1 MLFSLV
7 LPTLA
12 FQASLAL
19 GDTSVTVNTNKK
31 LQVIDGFGV
40 SEAYGHAKQF
50 QNLGPGPQKEGLDL
64 LFNTTTGAG
73 LSIIRNKIGCDAS
86 NSITSTNTDNPEKQP
101 VFHFDGDDDGQVWF
115 SKQAMSYGVDT
126 IYANAWSAPVYMKSA
141 KSMGRLC
148 GTPGVS
154 CSSGDWR
161 HRYVEMIAAYLS
173 YYKQAGIPV
182 SHVGFLNEGD
192 GSDFMLSTAE
202 QAADVIPLLHSALQ
216 TKGLGDIKMT
226 CCDNIGWKSQMDY
239 TAKLAELEVENY
251 LSVITSHE
259 YSSSPDQPM
268 NTTLPTWMS
277 EGAANDQ
284 AFATAWYVNGGSN
297 EGFTWAVKIAQG
309 IVNADLSAYI
319 YWEGVETN
327 NKGSLSHVIDTDGTK
342 FTISS
347 ILWAIAHWSRHIR
360 PGAHRLSTSGVVQDT
375 IVGAFENVDGSII
388 MVLTNSGTTAQTVDL
403 GVSGSTFSTAQA
415 FTSNAEA
422 QMVDTKVTLSDGRVK
437 VTVPVH
443 GVVTVK
449 LTTAKRSKPVS
460 TAVSAQSAPKP
471 TTVKHTLAHQKT
483 SSTTLSTAKAPT
495 STQTASVVE
504 SAKAVKY
511 PVPPVTS
518 KGAAKSATKTGTKK
532 STTKKGS
539 KKSSHRSHKAHTAT
553 HRRCR
558 HGSHHRGHCTY

>member
-1 MLFSLV
+1 MLFSLILSV
-7 LPTLA
+7 LA
-12 FQASLAL
+12 AHAGLAL
-19 GDTSVTVNTNKK
+19 GDTSVTVNINKR

-73 LSIIRNKIGCDAS
+73 LSIIRNKIGCDDS
-86 NSITSTNTDNPEKQP
+86 NSITSTNTDNPAKQP

-115 SKQAMSYGVDT
+115 SKQAMSYGVET
-126 IYANAWSAPVYMKSA
+126 IYANAWSAPLYMKSA

-154 CSSGDWR
+154 CASGDWR
-161 HRYVEMIAAYLS
+161 HRYVEIIVQYLS
-173 YYKQAGIPV
+173 YYKEAGIPV

-192 GSDFMLSTAE
+192 GSDFMLSSAE
-202 QAADVIPLLHSALQ
+202 QAADVIPLLHSALNS
-216 TKGLGDIKMT
+216 KGLGDIKMT
-226 CCDNIGWKSQMDY
+226 CCDNIGWKSQMEY
-239 TAKLAELEVENY
+239 TAKLAELGVESY
-251 LSVITSHE
+251 LSTITSHE

-327 NKGSLSHVIDTDGTK
+327 NRGSLSHVIDTDGTK

-375 IVGAFENVDGSII
+375 IVGAFENVDGSVVL
-388 MVLTNSGTTAQTVDL
+388 VLTNTGTTAQTVDL
-403 GVSGSTFSTAQA
+403 GVTGSTFSTAQA
-415 FTSNAEA
+415 FTSDAEA
-422 QMVDTKVTLSDGRVK
+422 QMVNTKVTVSDNRVK

-449 LTTAKRSKPVS
+449 LTTAKSSNPVS
-460 TAVSAQSAPKP
+460 TAISLQSVPTPASDEHSSVRQKP
-471 TTVKHTLAHQKT
+471 
-483 SSTTLSTAKAPT
+483 SSTTLSIVRAPT
-495 STQTASVVE
+495 HARVTSVVE
-504 SAKAVKY
+504 SAKATKS
-511 PVPPVTS
+511 PAPAVTPKSS
-518 KGAAKSATKTGTKK
+518 KTSAAKKD
-532 STTKKGS
+532 
-539 KKSSHRSHKAHTAT
+539 SHRSHSAHVAAH
-553 HRRCR
+553 HRCG
-558 HGSHHRGHCTY
+558 HGSNRRGHCTK

>member
-1 MLFSLV
+1 MLFSL
-7 LPTLA
+7 LIPAIA

-31 LQVIDGFGV
+31 LQAIDGFGV

-86 NSITSTNTDNPEKQP
+86 NSITSTNTDNPEKQAI
-101 VFHFDGDDDGQVWF
+101 FHFDGDDDGQMWF
-115 SKQAMSYGVDT
+115 SKQAMKYGVDT

-161 HRYVEMIAAYLS
+161 HRYVEMIAEYLS

-192 GSDFMLSTAE
+192 GSDFMLSSAE

-216 TKGLGDIKMT
+216 SKGLGDIKMT

-239 TAKLAELEVENY
+239 TAKLAELEVEKY

-327 NKGSLSHVIDTDGTK
+327 NKGPLSHVIDTDGTK

-375 IVGAFENVDGSII
+375 IVGAFENVDGSVV
-388 MVLTNSGTTAQTVDL
+388 MVLTNSGTAAQTVDL
-403 GVSGSTFSTAQA
+403 GVSGGTFSTAQA
-415 FTSNAEA
+415 FTSDVEA

-449 LTTAKRSKPVS
+449 LTTARSSKPVS
-460 TAVSAQSAPKP
+460 TAVSAQSAP
-471 TTVKHTLAHQKT
+471 TSTSVKHTLTHQKT

-504 SAKAVKY
+504 STKAVKY
-511 PVPPVTS
+511 PVPPVAS
-518 KGAAKSATKTGTKK
+518 KGSSKSAPKKGTKK
-532 STTKKGS
+532 TATKKGS
-539 KKSSHRSHKAHTAT
+539 KKGSHRSHKAHSAT
-553 HRRCR
+553 HHRCR
-558 HGSHHRGHCTY
+558 HGSHRRGRCTY

>member
-1 MLFSLV
+1 MLYSLV
-7 LPTLA
+7 LPALA

-73 LSIIRNKIGCDAS
+73 LSIIRNKIGCDGS

-141 KSMGRLC
+141 TSMGRLC

-161 HRYVEMIAAYLS
+161 QRYVDMIAAYLS
-173 YYKQAGIPV
+173 YYKEAGIPV

-216 TKGLGDIKMT
+216 SKGLGDIKMT
-226 CCDNIGWKSQMDY
+226 CCDNIGWRSQMDY
-239 TAKLAELEVENY
+239 TAKLAELDVEKY

-327 NKGSLSHVIDTDGTK
+327 NKGSLSRR
-342 FTISS
+342 
-347 ILWAIAHWSRHIR
+347 RHGR
-360 PGAHRLSTSGVVQDT
+360 HQVYGVVQNT
-375 IVGAFENVDGSII
+375 IVGAFENVDLSVVI
-388 MVLTNSGTTAQTVDL
+388 VLTNSGTTAQTVDL

-415 FTSNAEA
+415 FTSDAEA
-422 QMVDTKVTLSDGRVK
+422 QMVDTKVTLSGGSVK
-437 VTVPVH
+437 VTVPGH

-449 LTTAKRSKPVS
+449 LTTEKSSKPVS
-460 TAVSAQSAPKP
+460 TAVSIQSVPTS
-471 TTVKHTLAHQKT
+471 TTVKHISKP
-483 SSTTLSTAKAPT
+483 SSTTLSIVKTPT
-495 STQTASVVE
+495 PAQATSVIE
-504 SAKAVKY
+504 SAKAAKY
-511 PVPPVTS
+511 PVPPCTIQ
-518 KGAAKSATKTGTKK
+518 GLPDECCQEGNQEEYYEE
-532 STTKKGS
+532 GFEEE
-539 KKSSHRSHKAHTAT
+539 
-553 HRRCR
+553 RREEEFQPIAQ
-558 HGSHHRGHCTY
+558 GV

>member
-1 MLFSLV
+1 MLFSLILSV
-7 LPTLA
+7 LA
-12 FQASLAL
+12 AHAGLAL
-19 GDTSVTVNTNKK
+19 GDTSVTVNINKR

-73 LSIIRNKIGCDAS
+73 LSIIRNKIGCDDS
-86 NSITSTNTDNPEKQP
+86 NSITSTNTDNPAKQP

-115 SKQAMSYGVDT
+115 SKQAMAYGVEI
-126 IYANAWSAPVYMKSA
+126 IYANAWSAPLYMKSA

-154 CSSGDWR
+154 CASGDWR
-161 HRYVEMIAAYLS
+161 HRYVEMIAQYLS
-173 YYKQAGIPV
+173 YYKEAGISV

-192 GSDFMLSTAE
+192 GSDFMLSSAE
-202 QAADVIPLLHSALQ
+202 QAADVIPLLHSALNS
-216 TKGLGDIKMT
+216 KGLGDIKMT
-226 CCDNIGWKSQMDY
+226 CCDNIGWKSQMEY
-239 TAKLAELEVENY
+239 TAKLAELGVESY

-284 AFATAWYVNGGSN
+284 AFVTAWYVNGGSN

-327 NKGSLSHVIDTDGTK
+327 NRGSLSHVIDTDGTK

-347 ILWAIAHWSRHIR
+347 ILWAIAHWSRYIR

-375 IVGAFENVDGSII
+375 IIGAFENVDGSVVL
-388 MVLTNSGTTAQTVDL
+388 VLTNTGTTAQTVDL
-403 GVSGSTFSTAQA
+403 GVTGSTFSTAQA
-415 FTSNAEA
+415 FTSDAEA
-422 QMVDTKVTLSDGRVK
+422 QMVNTKVTLSDNRVK

-449 LTTAKRSKPVS
+449 LTTARSSNAIS
-460 TAVSAQSAPKP
+460 TAISSQSTPTPANDGHSLVRQKP
-471 TTVKHTLAHQKT
+471 
-483 SSTTLSTAKAPT
+483 SSTTLSIVRAPT
-495 STQTASVVE
+495 SAQTTSVVE

-511 PVPPVTS
+511 PVPVVTP
-518 KGAAKSATKTGTKK
+518 KS
-532 STTKKGS
+532 S
-539 KKSSHRSHKAHTAT
+539 KKSAAKKDSYRTHSAHGAAHHR
-553 HRRCR
+553 CG
-558 HGSHHRGHCTY
+558 HGSHPRGHCTK

>member
-7 LPTLA
+7 LPFLA
-12 FQASLAL
+12 LQAGLAL
-19 GDTSVTVNTNKK
+19 GDTSVTVNINKK

-50 QNLGPGPQKEGLDL
+50 QNLGPEPQKQGLDL
-64 LFNTTTGAG
+64 LFNTSTGAG

-115 SKQAMSYGVDT
+115 SKQAMSYGVNT

-141 KSMGRLC
+141 TSMGRLC

-161 HRYVEMIAAYLS
+161 HRYVEMIAQYLS

-192 GSDFMLSTAE
+192 GSDFMLSTAA

-216 TKGLGDIKMT
+216 SKGLGDIKMT
-226 CCDNIGWKSQMDY
+226 CCDNIGWRSQMDY
-239 TAKLAELEVENY
+239 TAKLAELDVEKY

-284 AFATAWYVNGGSN
+284 AFATAWYVNGGFN

-327 NKGSLSHVIDTDGTK
+327 NKGSLSHVVDTDGTK
-342 FTISS
+342 FTVSS
-347 ILWAIAHWSRHIR
+347 ILWAIAHWSRYIR

-375 IVGAFENVDGSII
+375 IVGAFENVDGSVV

-403 GVSGSTFSTAQA
+403 GVSGSTFATTQA
-415 FTSNAEA
+415 FTSDAEA
-422 QMVDTKVTLSDGRVK
+422 QMVDTKVTISDGNVK
-437 VTVPVH
+437 VTVPAH

-449 LTTAKRSKPVS
+449 LTSAKSSKPVS
-460 TAVSAQSAPKP
+460 SAVSSQFASKP
-471 TTVKHTLAHQKT
+471 TSDKHSVVIQKH
-483 SSTTLSTAKAPT
+483 SSTTLSIVRTPT

-504 SAKAVKY
+504 SAKAVTY
-511 PVPPVTS
+511 PILPAMPRGS
-518 KGAAKSATKTGTKK
+518 KKSATK
-532 STTKKGS
+532 KG
-539 KKSSHRSHKAHTAT
+539 SHRSHKAHSSA
-553 HRRCR
+553 HRRCG
-558 HGSHHRGHCTY
+558 HGSHRRGHCTN

>member
-1 MLFSLV
+1 MFFSLV
-7 LPTLA
+7 LTTLA
-12 FQASLAL
+12 LQASLAL
-19 GDTSVTVNTNKK
+19 GDTSVTINTNKK

-40 SEAYGHAKQF
+40 SEAYGHATQI

-86 NSITSTNTDNPEKQP
+86 NSITSTDTDDPEKQP
-101 VFHFDGDDDGQVWF
+101 VYHFDGDDDGQVWF
-115 SKQAMSYGVDT
+115 SKQAMSYGVET

-141 KSMGRLC
+141 TSMGRLC
-148 GTPGVS
+148 GTTGVS

-161 HRYVEMIAAYLS
+161 QRYVEMIAQYLS
-173 YYKQAGIPV
+173 YYKEAGIPV

-216 TKGLGDIKMT
+216 SKGLGDIKMT
-226 CCDNIGWKSQMDY
+226 CCDNIGWRSQMDY
-239 TAKLAELEVENY
+239 TAKLAELDVEKY

-327 NKGSLSHVIDTDGTK
+327 NKGSLSHVVDTDGTK
-342 FTISS
+342 FTVSS

-375 IVGAFENVDGSII
+375 IVGAFENVDGSVV
-388 MVLTNSGTTAQTVDL
+388 MVLTNSGAAAQTVDL
-403 GVSGSTFSTAQA
+403 GVSGSTFATAQA
-415 FTSNAEA
+415 FTSDAEA
-422 QMVDTKVTLSDGRVK
+422 QMVDTKVTVSGGNVK
-437 VTVPVH
+437 VTVPAH

-449 LTTAKRSKPVS
+449 LTSAKSSKPVS
-460 TAVSAQSAPKP
+460 TAVSSQSAPTP
-471 TTVKHTLAHQKT
+471 TSGKHSVVNQKH
-483 SSTTLSTAKAPT
+483 SSTTLSIVKAPT
-495 STQTASVVE
+495 STHTTSVVE
-504 SAKAVKY
+504 SAKAAKY
-511 PVPPVTS
+511 PAPPVTTKGS
-518 KGAAKSATKTGTKK
+518 AKSVPTKGAKKSATK
-532 STTKKGS
+532 KGS
-539 KKSSHRSHKAHTAT
+539 QRSHSAHGAS
-553 HRRCR
+553 HHRCR
-558 HGSHHRGHCTY
+558 HGSHRRGHCTK

>member
-7 LPTLA
+7 LLTLA
-12 FQASLAL
+12 LQAGLAL
-19 GDTSVTVNTNKK
+19 GDTSVTVNINKK
-31 LQVIDGFGV
+31 LQVIDGFRV

-50 QNLGPGPQKEGLDL
+50 QNLGPEPQKQGLDL
-64 LFNTTTGAG
+64 LFNTSTGAG

-86 NSITSTNTDNPEKQP
+86 NSITSTNADDPEKQP

-115 SKQAMSYGVDT
+115 SKQAMSYGVET

-141 KSMGRLC
+141 TSMGRLC
-148 GTPGVS
+148 GTTGVS

-161 HRYVEMIAAYLS
+161 QRYVEMIAQYLS
-173 YYKQAGIPV
+173 YYKEAGIPV

-216 TKGLGDIKMT
+216 SKGLGDIKMT
-226 CCDNIGWKSQMDY
+226 CCDNIGWRSQMDY
-239 TAKLAELEVENY
+239 TAKLAELDVEKY

-327 NKGSLSHVIDTDGTK
+327 NKGSLSHVVDTDGTK
-342 FTISS
+342 FTVSS
-347 ILWAIAHWSRHIR
+347 ILWAIAHWSRYIR

-375 IVGAFENVDGSII
+375 IVGAFENVEGSVV

-403 GVSGSTFSTAQA
+403 GVSVSTFASAQA
-415 FTSNAEA
+415 FTSDAEA
-422 QMVDTKVTLSDGRVK
+422 QMVDTKVTISDGNVK
-437 VTVPVH
+437 VTVPAH

-449 LTTAKRSKPVS
+449 LTSAKSSRPVS
-460 TAVSAQSAPKP
+460 TAVSSQSASKP
-471 TTVKHTLAHQKT
+471 TSDKHRVVSQKH
-483 SSTTLSTAKAPT
+483 SSTTFSIVRTPT
-495 STQTASVVE
+495 STQTASVVD
-504 SAKAVKY
+504 SAKAVTY
-511 PVPPVTS
+511 PIPPAKPKGS
-518 KGAAKSATKTGTKK
+518 KKR
-532 STTKKGS
+532 TTKKGS
-539 KKSSHRSHKAHTAT
+539 HRSHHAQSAA
-553 HRRCR
+553 HRRCG
-558 HGSHHRGHCTY
+558 HDSHRRGHCTNSLF

>member
-1 MLFSLV
+1 MLYSLV
-7 LPTLA
+7 LPALT
-12 FQASLAL
+12 FQSSLAL
-19 GDTSVTVNTNKK
+19 GDTSVTINTNKK

-73 LSIIRNKIGCDAS
+73 LSIIRNKIGCDGS

-101 VFHFDGDDDGQVWF
+101 IFHFDGDDDGQVWF
-115 SKQAMSYGVDT
+115 SKQAMSYGVNT

-141 KSMGRLC
+141 TSMGRLC

-161 HRYVEMIAAYLS
+161 QRYIEIIAAYLS
-173 YYKQAGIPV
+173 YYKEAGIPV

-216 TKGLGDIKMT
+216 SKGLGDIKMT
-226 CCDNIGWKSQMDY
+226 CCDNIGWRSQMDY
-239 TAKLAELEVENY
+239 TAKLAELDVEKY
-251 LSVITSHE
+251 LSVVISHE

-327 NKGSLSHVIDTDGTK
+327 NKGSLSHVVDTDGTK
-342 FTISS
+342 FTVSS

-360 PGAHRLSTSGVVQDT
+360 PGAHRLSTSGVVQNT
-375 IVGAFENVDGSII
+375 IVGAFENVDGSVV

-415 FTSNAEA
+415 FTSDAEA
-422 QMVDTKVTLSDGRVK
+422 QMVDTKVALSGDSVK

-449 LTTAKRSKPVS
+449 LTTVKSSKPVS
-460 TAVSAQSAPKP
+460 TAVSMQSVLTSAS
-471 TTVKHTLAHQKT
+471 VKHISKP
-483 SSTTLSTAKAPT
+483 SSTTLSIVKTPT
-495 STQTASVVE
+495 PAQATSFVE
-504 SAKAVKY
+504 SAKAAKY
-511 PVPPVTS
+511 PVPPVPS
-518 KGAAKSATKTGTKK
+518 KGSATSVTKKGTKK
-532 STTKKGS
+532 STTKKSS
-539 KKSSHRSHKAHTAT
+539 KQSHKAHSAT
-553 HRRCR
+553 HRRCG
-558 HGSHHRGHCTY
+558 HGSHRRGHCAN

>member
-1 MLFSLV
+1 MFFLLILFV
-7 LPTLA
+7 LAAHTG
-12 FQASLAL
+12 LAL
-19 GDTSVTVNTNKK
+19 GYTSVTVNTNKR

-73 LSIIRNKIGCDAS
+73 LSIIRNKIGCDDS

-101 VFHFDGDDDGQVWF
+101 VFYFDGDDDGQVWL
-115 SKQAMSYGVDT
+115 SKQAIRYG
-126 IYANAWSAPVYMKSA
+126 
-141 KSMGRLC
+141 
-148 GTPGVS
+148 
-154 CSSGDWR
+154 
-161 HRYVEMIAAYLS
+161 YLS

-192 GSDFMLSTAE
+192 GSDFMLSSAE
-202 QAADVIPLLHSALQ
+202 QAADS
-216 TKGLGDIKMT
+216 KGLDDIKMT
-226 CCDNIGWKSQMDY
+226 CCDNIGWKSQMEY
-239 TAKLAELEVENY
+239 TAKLSELGVESY

-327 NKGSLSHVIDTDGTK
+327 NRGSLSHVIDTDGTK

-360 PGAHRLSTSGVVQDT
+360 PGAYRLSTSGVVQDT
-375 IVGAFENVDGSII
+375 IVGAFENVDGSVVL
-388 MVLTNSGTTAQTVDL
+388 VLTNTGSAAQTVDL
-403 GVSGSTFSTAQA
+403 GVTGSTFSTAQA
-415 FTSNAEA
+415 FTSDAQA
-422 QMVDTKVTLSDGRVK
+422 QMVNTQVTLSDNRVK
-437 VTVPVH
+437 VMVPVH

-449 LTTAKRSKPVS
+449 LTTAKSSNPVS
-460 TAVSAQSAPKP
+460 TAISSQSAPTPASDKHSLVSQKP
-471 TTVKHTLAHQKT
+471 
-483 SSTTLSTAKAPT
+483 SSTTLSIVRAPT
-495 STQTASVVE
+495 SAQATSVVE

-511 PVPPVTS
+511 SVPPVTP
-518 KGAAKSATKTGTKK
+518 
-532 STTKKGS
+532 KGS
-539 KKSSHRSHKAHTAT
+539 KKSATKKDSHRSHRAHSPAH
-553 HRRCR
+553 HRCG
-558 HGSHHRGHCTY
+558 HGSHRRSHCTK

>member
-19 GDTSVTVNTNKK
+19 GDASVTVNTNKK

-50 QNLGPGPQKEGLDL
+50 QNLGPGPQKQGLDL

-141 KSMGRLC
+141 TSMGRLC
-148 GTPGVS
+148 GTTGVS

-161 HRYVEMIAAYLS
+161 QRYVEMIAQYLS
-173 YYKQAGIPV
+173 YYKEAGIPV

-216 TKGLGDIKMT
+216 SKGLGDIKMT
-226 CCDNIGWKSQMDY
+226 CCDNIGWRSQMDY
-239 TAKLAELEVENY
+239 TAKLAELDVEKY

-327 NKGSLSHVIDTDGTK
+327 NKGSLSHVVDTDGTK
-342 FTISS
+342 FTVSS

-375 IVGAFENVDGSII
+375 IVGAFENVDGSVV
-388 MVLTNSGTTAQTVDL
+388 MVLTNSGAAAQTVDL
-403 GVSGSTFSTAQA
+403 GVSGSTFATAQA
-415 FTSNAEA
+415 FTSDAEA
-422 QMVDTKVTLSDGRVK
+422 QMVDTKVTVSGGNVK
-437 VTVPVH
+437 VTVPAH

-449 LTTAKRSKPVS
+449 LTSAKSSNPVS
-460 TAVSAQSAPKP
+460 TAVSLQSAPTP
-471 TTVKHTLAHQKT
+471 TSGKHSVASQKH
-483 SSTTLSTAKAPT
+483 SSTTLSIVKAPT
-495 STQTASVVE
+495 STHTTSVVE
-504 SAKAVKY
+504 SAKAAKY
-511 PVPPVTS
+511 PVPPVTTKGS
-518 KGAAKSATKTGTKK
+518 AKSVPTKGAKKSATK
-532 STTKKGS
+532 KGS
-539 KKSSHRSHKAHTAT
+539 QRSHSAHGAS
-553 HRRCR
+553 HHRCR
-558 HGSHHRGHCTY
+558 HGSHRRGHCTK

>member
-1 MLFSLV
+1 MLYSLV
-7 LPTLA
+7 LPALA

-19 GDTSVTVNTNKK
+19 GDTSVTVNTNNK

-73 LSIIRNKIGCDAS
+73 LSIIRNKIGCDGS

-141 KSMGRLC
+141 TSMGRLC

-154 CSSGDWR
+154 CASGDWR
-161 HRYVEMIAAYLS
+161 QRYVEMIAAYLS
-173 YYKQAGIPV
+173 YYKEAGIPV

-216 TKGLGDIKMT
+216 SKGLGDIKMT
-226 CCDNIGWKSQMDY
+226 CCDNIGWRSQMDY
-239 TAKLAELEVENY
+239 TAKLAELDVEKY

-327 NKGSLSHVIDTDGTK
+327 NKGSLSHVVDTDGTK
-342 FTISS
+342 FTVSS

-360 PGAHRLSTSGVVQDT
+360 PGAHRLSTSGVVQNT
-375 IVGAFENVDGSII
+375 IVGAFENVDGSVV

-415 FTSNAEA
+415 FTSDAEA
-422 QMVDTKVTLSDGRVK
+422 QMVETKVTLSGGSVK

-449 LTTAKRSKPVS
+449 LTTAKSSKPVS
-460 TAVSAQSAPKP
+460 TAASMQSVPTSASVKYISKP
-471 TTVKHTLAHQKT
+471 
-483 SSTTLSTAKAPT
+483 SSTTLSIVKTPT
-495 STQTASVVE
+495 PAQATSVVE
-504 SAKAVKY
+504 SAKAAKY
-511 PVPPVTS
+511 PVPPSS
-518 KGAAKSATKTGTKK
+518 KGSATSVTKKGTKK

-539 KKSSHRSHKAHTAT
+539 KQSNKAHSAT
-553 HRRCR
+553 HRRCG
-558 HGSHHRGHCTY
+558 HSSHRRGHCAN

>member
-19 GDTSVTVNTNKK
+19 GDTSVTVDTSQK

-86 NSITSTNTDNPEKQP
+86 NSITSTNTDNPDKQA
-101 VFHFDGDDDGQVWF
+101 VYHFDGDDDGQVWF

-141 KSMGRLC
+141 QSMGRLC

-161 HRYVEMIAAYLS
+161 HRYVEMIAEYLS

-216 TKGLGDIKMT
+216 SKGLGDIKMT

-239 TAKLAELEVENY
+239 TAKLAELEVEKY

-259 YSSSPDQPM
+259 YSSSPNQPM

-375 IVGAFENVDGSII
+375 IVGAFENVDGSVV
-388 MVLTNSGTTAQTVDL
+388 MVLTNSGTAAQTVDL
-403 GVSGSTFSTAQA
+403 GVSGSSFSTAQA
-415 FTSNAEA
+415 FTSDAEA

-449 LTTAKRSKPVS
+449 LTTAKSSKPVS
-460 TAVSAQSAPKP
+460 TAVSAQSAPTP
-471 TTVKHTLAHQKT
+471 TSVKHTLTHQKT

-495 STQTASVVE
+495 STQTTSVVE

-511 PVPPVTS
+511 PVPPVAS
-518 KGAAKSATKTGTKK
+518 KGSSKSAPKKGTKK
-532 STTKKGS
+532 TTTKKGS
-539 KKSSHRSHKAHTAT
+539 HQSHKAHSAT

-558 HGSHHRGHCTY
+558 HGSYRRGHCTN

>member
-7 LPTLA
+7 LSVLA
-12 FQASLAL
+12 AHAGLAL
-19 GDTSVTVNTNKK
+19 GDTSVTVNTNKR

-73 LSIIRNKIGCDAS
+73 LSIIRNKIGCDDS
-86 NSITSTNTDNPEKQP
+86 NSITSTNTDNPAKQP

-115 SKQAMSYGVDT
+115 SKQAMSYGVET
-126 IYANAWSAPVYMKSA
+126 IYANAWSAPLYMKSA

-154 CSSGDWR
+154 CASGDWR
-161 HRYVEMIAAYLS
+161 HRYVEIIVQYLS
-173 YYKQAGIPV
+173 YYKEAGIPV

-192 GSDFMLSTAE
+192 GSDFMLSSAE
-202 QAADVIPLLHSALQ
+202 QAADVIPLLHSALNS
-216 TKGLGDIKMT
+216 KGLGDIKMT
-226 CCDNIGWKSQMDY
+226 CCDNIGWKSQMEY
-239 TAKLAELEVENY
+239 TAKLAELGVESY

-327 NKGSLSHVIDTDGTK
+327 NRGSLSHVIDTDGTK

-360 PGAHRLSTSGVVQDT
+360 PGAHRLSTSDVVQDT
-375 IVGAFENVDGSII
+375 IVGAFENVDGSVVL
-388 MVLTNSGTTAQTVDL
+388 VLTNTGPAAQTVDL
-403 GVSGSTFSTAQA
+403 GVTGSTFSTAQA
-415 FTSNAEA
+415 FTSDAEA
-422 QMVDTKVTLSDGRVK
+422 QMVNTKVTVSDNRVK

-449 LTTAKRSKPVS
+449 LTTAKSSNPVS
-460 TAVSAQSAPKP
+460 TAISLQSAPTPASDEHSSVRQKP
-471 TTVKHTLAHQKT
+471 
-483 SSTTLSTAKAPT
+483 SSTTLSIVRAPT
-495 STQTASVVE
+495 HAQATSVVE
-504 SAKAVKY
+504 PAKATKY
-511 PVPPVTS
+511 PAPAVTP
-518 KGAAKSATKTGTKK
+518 KS
-532 STTKKGS
+532 S
-539 KKSSHRSHKAHTAT
+539 KKSVAKKDSHRSHSTHVAA
-553 HRRCR
+553 HRRCG
-558 HGSHHRGHCTY
+558 HGNHRRGHCTK

>member
-19 GDTSVTVNTNKK
+19 GDASVTVNTNEK

-40 SEAYGHAKQF
+40 SEAYSHAKQF
-50 QNLGPGPQKEGLDL
+50 QNLGPGPQKQGLDL

-115 SKQAMSYGVDT
+115 SKQAMSYGVET

-141 KSMGRLC
+141 TSMGRLC
-148 GTPGVS
+148 GTTGVS

-161 HRYVEMIAAYLS
+161 QRYVEMIAQYLS
-173 YYKQAGIPV
+173 YYKEAGIPV

-216 TKGLGDIKMT
+216 SKGLGDIKMT
-226 CCDNIGWKSQMDY
+226 CCDNIGWRSQMDY
-239 TAKLAELEVENY
+239 TAKLAELDVEKY

-327 NKGSLSHVIDTDGTK
+327 NKGSLSHVVDTDGSK
-342 FTISS
+342 FTVSS

-360 PGAHRLSTSGVVQDT
+360 PGAHRLSTSGIVQDT
-375 IVGAFENVDGSII
+375 IVGAFENVDGSVV
-388 MVLTNSGTTAQTVDL
+388 MVLTNSGTAAQTVDL
-403 GVSGSTFSTAQA
+403 GVSGSTFATAQA
-415 FTSNAEA
+415 FTSDAEA
-422 QMVDTKVTLSDGRVK
+422 QMVDTKVTVSDGNVK
-437 VTVPVH
+437 VTVPAH

-449 LTTAKRSKPVS
+449 LTSAKSSKPVS
-460 TAVSAQSAPKP
+460 TAVSLQSAPTP
-471 TTVKHTLAHQKT
+471 TSDKHSVVNQKH
-483 SSTTLSTAKAPT
+483 SSTTLSIVKAPT
-495 STQTASVVE
+495 STHTTSVVE
-504 SAKAVKY
+504 SAKAAKY
-511 PVPPVTS
+511 PVPPVTT
-518 KGAAKSATKTGTKK
+518 KGSAKSVPTKVAKKSATK
-532 STTKKGS
+532 KGS
-539 KKSSHRSHKAHTAT
+539 QRSHSAHGAS
-553 HRRCR
+553 HHRCR
-558 HGSHHRGHCTY
+558 HGSHRRGHCTK

>member
-1 MLFSLV
+1 MFFLLILFV
-7 LPTLA
+7 LAAHTG
-12 FQASLAL
+12 LAL
-19 GDTSVTVNTNKK
+19 GYTSVTVNTNKR

-73 LSIIRNKIGCDAS
+73 LSIIRNKIGCDDS

-101 VFHFDGDDDGQVWF
+101 VFYFDGDDDGQVWL
-115 SKQAMSYGVDT
+115 SKQAIRYGVET
-126 IYANAWSAPVYMKSA
+126 IYANAWSAPLYMKSA

-161 HRYVEMIAAYLS
+161 HRYVEMIAQYLS

-192 GSDFMLSTAE
+192 GSDFMLSSAE
-202 QAADVIPLLHSALQ
+202 QAADVIPLLHDALKS
-216 TKGLGDIKMT
+216 KGLDDIKMT
-226 CCDNIGWKSQMDY
+226 CCDNIGWKSQMEY
-239 TAKLAELEVENY
+239 TAKLSELGVESY

-327 NKGSLSHVIDTDGTK
+327 NRGSLSHVIDTDGTK

-360 PGAHRLSTSGVVQDT
+360 PGAYRLSTSGVVQDT
-375 IVGAFENVDGSII
+375 IVGAFENVDGSVVL
-388 MVLTNSGTTAQTVDL
+388 VLTNTGSAAQTVDL
-403 GVSGSTFSTAQA
+403 GVTGSTFSTAQA
-415 FTSNAEA
+415 FTSDAQA
-422 QMVDTKVTLSDGRVK
+422 QMVNTQVTLSDNRVK
-437 VTVPVH
+437 VMVPVH

-449 LTTAKRSKPVS
+449 LTTAKSSNPVS
-460 TAVSAQSAPKP
+460 TAISSQSAPTPASDKHSLVSQKP
-471 TTVKHTLAHQKT
+471 
-483 SSTTLSTAKAPT
+483 SSTTLSIVRAPT
-495 STQTASVVE
+495 SAQATSVVE

-511 PVPPVTS
+511 SVPPVTP
-518 KGAAKSATKTGTKK
+518 
-532 STTKKGS
+532 KGS
-539 KKSSHRSHKAHTAT
+539 KKSATKKDSHRSHRAHSPAH
-553 HRRCR
+553 HRCG
-558 HGSHHRGHCTY
+558 HGSHRRSHCTK

>member
-1 MLFSLV
+1 MLFSLILSV
-7 LPTLA
+7 LAAHTG
-12 FQASLAL
+12 LAL
-19 GDTSVTVNTNKK
+19 GDASVTVNINKR

-73 LSIIRNKIGCDAS
+73 LSIIRNKIGCDDS

-115 SKQAMSYGVDT
+115 SKQAMRYGVET
-126 IYANAWSAPVYMKSA
+126 IYANAWSAPLYMKSA

-148 GTPGVS
+148 GTTGVS

-161 HRYVEMIAAYLS
+161 HRYVEMIAQYLS
-173 YYKQAGIPV
+173 YYKEAGIPV

-192 GSDFMLSTAE
+192 GSDFMLSSAE
-202 QAADVIPLLHSALQ
+202 QAADVIPLLHSALNS
-216 TKGLGDIKMT
+216 KGLGDIKMT
-226 CCDNIGWKSQMDY
+226 CCGNIGWKSQMEY
-239 TAKLAELEVENY
+239 TAKLAELGVESY

-327 NKGSLSHVIDTDGTK
+327 NRGSLSHVIDTDGTK

-375 IVGAFENVDGSII
+375 IVGAFENVDGSVVL
-388 MVLTNSGTTAQTVDL
+388 VLTNTGTAAQTVDL
-403 GVSGSTFSTAQA
+403 GVTGRTFSTAQA
-415 FTSNAEA
+415 FTSHAEA
-422 QMVDTKVTLSDGRVK
+422 QMVNTKVTLSDNRVK

-443 GVVTVK
+443 AVVTVK
-449 LTTAKRSKPVS
+449 LTAARSSNAISAAISSQSTPTPANDGHSLVRQKP
-460 TAVSAQSAPKP
+460 
-471 TTVKHTLAHQKT
+471 
-483 SSTTLSTAKAPT
+483 SSTTLSIVRAPT
-495 STQTASVVE
+495 SAQTTSVVE

-511 PVPPVTS
+511 PVPAVTP
-518 KGAAKSATKTGTKK
+518 KS
-532 STTKKGS
+532 S
-539 KKSSHRSHKAHTAT
+539 KKSPAKKNSHQSHSAHGAAHHRCGHGN
-553 HRRCR
+553 HRRGR
-558 HGSHHRGHCTY
+558 CTK

>member
-1 MLFSLV
+1 MLFSFV
-7 LPTLA
+7 LPTLV

-19 GDTSVTVNTNKK
+19 GDTSITVNTNKK
-31 LQVIDGFGV
+31 FQVIDGFGV
-40 SEAYGHAKQF
+40 SEAYGHATQF

-73 LSIIRNKIGCDAS
+73 LSIIRNKIGCDSS
-86 NSITSTNTDNPEKQP
+86 NSITSTNTNDPKKQP

-141 KSMGRLC
+141 TSMGRLC
-148 GTPGVS
+148 GAPGVS

-161 HRYVEMIAAYLS
+161 QRYVEMIAEYLS

-216 TKGLGDIKMT
+216 SKGLGDIKMT
-226 CCDNIGWKSQMDY
+226 CCDNIGWTSQMEY
-239 TAKLAELEVENY
+239 TAKLVELDVEKY

-259 YSSSPDQPM
+259 YSSSPDSPM

-284 AFATAWYVNGGSN
+284 EFATAWYVNGGSH

-327 NKGSLSHVIDTDGTK
+327 NKGSLSHVVDTDGTK
-342 FTISS
+342 FTVSS

-360 PGAHRLSTSGVVQDT
+360 PGAHRVSTSGVVQNT
-375 IVGAFENVDGSII
+375 IVGAFENVDGSVVL
-388 MVLTNSGTTAQTVDL
+388 VLTNSGTAAQTVEL
-403 GVSGSTFSTAQA
+403 SVSGSSFSTAQA
-415 FTSNAEA
+415 FTSDAQA
-422 QMVDTKVTLSDGRVK
+422 QMVDTKVTIFGGSVK
-437 VTVPVH
+437 VTVPAH

-449 LTTAKRSKPVS
+449 LTTGKSSVPVS
-460 TAVSAQSAPKP
+460 TAVSKHPAP
-471 TTVKHTLAHQKT
+471 TSTSVKHTMAYPKP
-483 SSTTLSTAKAPT
+483 SSTTLSIVKTPT
-495 STQTASVVE
+495 STHATSVVE
-504 SAKAVKY
+504 SAKADNY
-511 PVPPVTS
+511 PFPHGKTKGS
-518 KGAAKSATKTGTKK
+518 KKSA
-532 STTKKGS
+532 TKKGS
-539 KKSSHRSHKAHTAT
+539 KKTVTKKGSSRSHKAHRAA
-553 HRRCR
+553 HSRCS
-558 HGSHHRGHCTY
+558 HGSHRRGRCTN

>member
-1 MLFSLV
+1 MFFSLV
-7 LPTLA
+7 LTTLA
-12 FQASLAL
+12 LQASLAL
-19 GDTSVTVNTNKK
+19 GDTSVTINTNKK

-40 SEAYGHAKQF
+40 SEAYGHATQI
-50 QNLGPGPQKEGLDL
+50 QNLGPGPQKEGIDL
-64 LFNTTTGAG
+64 LFNTTTRAG

-86 NSITSTNTDNPEKQP
+86 NSITGTNTDDPEKQP
-101 VFHFDGDDDGQVWF
+101 VYHFDGDDDGQVWF
-115 SKQAMSYGVDT
+115 SKQAMSYGVET

-141 KSMGRLC
+141 TSMGRLC
-148 GTPGVS
+148 GATGVS

-161 HRYVEMIAAYLS
+161 QRYVEMIAQYLS
-173 YYKQAGIPV
+173 YYKEAGIPV

-216 TKGLGDIKMT
+216 SKGLGDIKMT
-226 CCDNIGWKSQMDY
+226 CCDNIGWRSQMDY
-239 TAKLAELEVENY
+239 TAKLAELDVEKY

-259 YSSSPDQPM
+259 YSSSPNQPM

-284 AFATAWYVNGGSN
+284 AFATAWYVNSGSN

-342 FTISS
+342 FTVSS

-375 IVGAFENVDGSII
+375 IVGAFENVDGSVV
-388 MVLTNSGTTAQTVDL
+388 MVLTNSGAAAQTVDL
-403 GVSGSTFSTAQA
+403 GVSGSTFATAQA
-415 FTSNAEA
+415 FTSDAEA
-422 QMVDTKVTLSDGRVK
+422 QMVDTKVTVSGGNVK
-437 VTVPVH
+437 VTVPAH

-449 LTTAKRSKPVS
+449 LTSAKSSKPVS
-460 TAVSAQSAPKP
+460 TAVSSQSAPTP
-471 TTVKHTLAHQKT
+471 TSGKHSVVSQKH
-483 SSTTLSTAKAPT
+483 SSTTLSIVKAPT
-495 STQTASVVE
+495 STHTASVVE
-504 SAKAVKY
+504 SAKAVQY
-511 PVPPVTS
+511 PAPHVTTKGSAKSVPA
-518 KGAAKSATKTGTKK
+518 KGAKKSATK
-532 STTKKGS
+532 KGS
-539 KKSSHRSHKAHTAT
+539 RAHGASHH
-553 HRRCR
+553 RCR
-558 HGSHHRGHCTY
+558 HGSHRRGHCTK

>member
-1 MLFSLV
+1 MIFSLV

-12 FQASLAL
+12 FHASLAL
-19 GDTSVTVNTNKK
+19 GDTSVTVNINKK

-50 QNLGPGPQKEGLDL
+50 QNLASGPQKEGLDL

-86 NSITSTNTDNPEKQP
+86 NSITSTNTDNPEKQA
-101 VFHFDGDDDGQVWF
+101 VYHFDGDDDGQVWF

-141 KSMGRLC
+141 QSMGRLC

-161 HRYVEMIAAYLS
+161 HRYVEMIAEYLS
-173 YYKQAGIPV
+173 YYKEAGITV

-216 TKGLGDIKMT
+216 SKGLGDIKMT

-239 TAKLAELEVENY
+239 TAKLAELDVEKY

-360 PGAHRLSTSGVVQDT
+360 PGAHRLLTSGIVQDT
-375 IVGAFENVDGSII
+375 IVGAFENVDGSVV
-388 MVLTNSGTTAQTVDL
+388 MVLTNSGTAAQTVDL
-403 GVSGSTFSTAQA
+403 SVSGSTFSTAQA

-422 QMVDTKVTLSDGRVK
+422 QMVDTKVTLSDNGVK
-437 VTVPVH
+437 VTVPAH

-449 LTTAKRSKPVS
+449 LTTAKSSKPAS
-460 TAVSAQSAPKP
+460 TAVSMQS
-471 TTVKHTLAHQKT
+471 
-483 SSTTLSTAKAPT
+483 APT
-495 STQTASVVE
+495 STSAKHSLVSQKPSSTTFSVVKSPT
-504 SAKAVKY
+504 SAQATSVVGSTKAVQY
-511 PVPPVTS
+511 PVPAVTS
-518 KGAAKSATKTGTKK
+518 KGSAKS
-532 STTKKGS
+532 GS
-539 KKSSHRSHKAHTAT
+539 KKGSHRSHKAHSAA
-553 HRRCR
+553 HRRCG
-558 HGSHHRGHCTY
+558 HGSHRRGHCTN

>member
-19 GDTSVTVNTNKK
+19 GDTSVTVNTSQK

-86 NSITSTNTDNPEKQP
+86 NSITSTNTDNPDKQA
-101 VFHFDGDDDGQVWF
+101 VYHFDGDDDGQVWF

-141 KSMGRLC
+141 QSMGRLC

-161 HRYVEMIAAYLS
+161 HRYVEMIAEYLS

-216 TKGLGDIKMT
+216 SKGLGDIKMT

-239 TAKLAELEVENY
+239 TAKLAELEVEKY

-259 YSSSPDQPM
+259 YSSSPNQPM

-347 ILWAIAHWSRHIR
+347 ILWAIAHWSRDIR

-375 IVGAFENVDGSII
+375 IVGAFENVDGSVV
-388 MVLTNSGTTAQTVDL
+388 MVLTNSGTAAQTVDL
-403 GVSGSTFSTAQA
+403 GVSGSSFSTAQA
-415 FTSNAEA
+415 FTSDAEA

-449 LTTAKRSKPVS
+449 LTTAKSSKPVS
-460 TAVSAQSAPKP
+460 TAVSAQSAPTP
-471 TTVKHTLAHQKT
+471 TSVKHTLTHQKT

-495 STQTASVVE
+495 STQTTSVVE

-511 PVPPVTS
+511 PVPPVAS
-518 KGAAKSATKTGTKK
+518 KGSSKSAPKKGTKK
-532 STTKKGS
+532 TTTKKGS
-539 KKSSHRSHKAHTAT
+539 HQSHKAHSAT

-558 HGSHHRGHCTY
+558 HGSYRRGHCTN

>member
-1 MLFSLV
+1 MLFSLILSV
-7 LPTLA
+7 LA
-12 FQASLAL
+12 AHAGLAL
-19 GDTSVTVNTNKK
+19 GDTSVTVNINKR

-73 LSIIRNKIGCDAS
+73 LSIIRNKIGCDDS
-86 NSITSTNTDNPEKQP
+86 NSITSTNTDNPAKQP

-115 SKQAMSYGVDT
+115 SKQAMSYGVET
-126 IYANAWSAPVYMKSA
+126 IYANAWSAPLYMKSA

-154 CSSGDWR
+154 CASGDWR
-161 HRYVEMIAAYLS
+161 HRYVEIIVQYLS
-173 YYKQAGIPV
+173 YYKEAGIPV

-192 GSDFMLSTAE
+192 GSDFMLSSAE
-202 QAADVIPLLHSALQ
+202 QAADVIPLLHSALNS
-216 TKGLGDIKMT
+216 KGLGDIKMT
-226 CCDNIGWKSQMDY
+226 CCDNIGWKSQMEY
-239 TAKLAELEVENY
+239 TAKLAELGVESY
-251 LSVITSHE
+251 LSTITSHE

-327 NKGSLSHVIDTDGTK
+327 NRGSLSHVIDTDGTK

-375 IVGAFENVDGSII
+375 IVGAFENVDGSVVL
-388 MVLTNSGTTAQTVDL
+388 VLTNTGTTAQTVDL
-403 GVSGSTFSTAQA
+403 GVTGSTFSTAQA
-415 FTSNAEA
+415 FTSDAEA
-422 QMVDTKVTLSDGRVK
+422 QMVNTKVTVSDNRVK

-449 LTTAKRSKPVS
+449 LTTAKSSNPVS
-460 TAVSAQSAPKP
+460 SAISLQSVP
-471 TTVKHTLAHQKT
+471 TPASDEHSSVRQKL
-483 SSTTLSTAKAPT
+483 SSTTLSIVRAPT
-495 STQTASVVE
+495 HVQVTSVVE
-504 SAKAVKY
+504 SAKATKY
-511 PVPPVTS
+511 PAPAVTPKSS
-518 KGAAKSATKTGTKK
+518 KTSAAKKD
-532 STTKKGS
+532 
-539 KKSSHRSHKAHTAT
+539 SHRSHSAHVAAH
-553 HRRCR
+553 HRCG
-558 HGSHHRGHCTY
+558 HGSNRRGHCTK

>member
-1 MLFSLV
+1 MLFSIILSV
-7 LPTLA
+7 LA
-12 FQASLAL
+12 AHAGLAL
-19 GDTSVTVNTNKK
+19 GDTSVTVNTNKR

-73 LSIIRNKIGCDAS
+73 LSIIRNKIGCDDS
-86 NSITSTNTDNPEKQP
+86 NSITSTNTDNPAKQP

-115 SKQAMSYGVDT
+115 SKQAMRYGVET
-126 IYANAWSAPVYMKSA
+126 IYANAWSAPLYMKSA

-154 CSSGDWR
+154 CASGDWR
-161 HRYVEMIAAYLS
+161 HRYVEIIVQYLS
-173 YYKQAGIPV
+173 YYKEAGIPV

-192 GSDFMLSTAE
+192 GSDFMLSSAE
-202 QAADVIPLLHSALQ
+202 QAADVIPLLHSALNS
-216 TKGLGDIKMT
+216 KGLGDIKMT
-226 CCDNIGWKSQMDY
+226 CCDNIGWKSQMEY
-239 TAKLAELEVENY
+239 TAKLAELGVESY

-327 NKGSLSHVIDTDGTK
+327 NRGSLSHVIDTDGTK

-375 IVGAFENVDGSII
+375 IVGAFENVDGSVVL
-388 MVLTNSGTTAQTVDL
+388 VLTNTGTAAQTVDL
-403 GVSGSTFSTAQA
+403 GVTGSTFSTAQA
-415 FTSNAEA
+415 FTSDDEA
-422 QMVDTKVTLSDGRVK
+422 QMVNTKVTVSDNRVK

-449 LTTAKRSKPVS
+449 LTTAK
-460 TAVSAQSAPKP
+460 
-471 TTVKHTLAHQKT
+471 
-483 SSTTLSTAKAPT
+483 SSNPLGSP
-495 STQTASVVE
+495 
-504 SAKAVKY
+504 KAVFNNTLDRQSSNPRSGYLCSRVRQGDKI
-511 PVPPVTS
+511 PRAGRNAQEFQEERCEEGFPPI
-518 KGAAKSATKTGTKK
+518 AQHAYCR
-532 STTKKGS
+532 
-539 KKSSHRSHKAHTAT
+539 SSSMW
-553 HRRCR
+553 
-558 HGSHHRGHCTY
+558 SW

>member
-1 MLFSLV
+1 MLFSFV
-7 LPTLA
+7 IPAIA

-19 GDTSVTVNTNKK
+19 GDTSVTVNTNQK

-50 QNLGPGPQKEGLDL
+50 QNLASGPQKEGLDL

-86 NSITSTNTDNPEKQP
+86 NSITSTNTDNPDKQA
-101 VFHFDGDDDGQVWF
+101 VYHFDGDDDGQVWL

-141 KSMGRLC
+141 TSMGRLC

-161 HRYVEMIAAYLS
+161 HRYVEMIAEYLS

-216 TKGLGDIKMT
+216 SKGLGDIKMT

-239 TAKLAELEVENY
+239 TAKLAELEVEKY

-375 IVGAFENVDGSII
+375 IVGAFENVDGSVV
-388 MVLTNSGTTAQTVDL
+388 MVLTNSGTAAQTVDL
-403 GVSGSTFSTAQA
+403 GVSGSSFSTAQA
-415 FTSNAEA
+415 FTSDAEA
-422 QMVDTKVTLSDGRVK
+422 QMVDTKVTLSGGSVK

-449 LTTAKRSKPVS
+449 LTTAKSSKPVS
-460 TAVSAQSAPKP
+460 TAVSAQSIPTSTSVKP
-471 TTVKHTLAHQKT
+471 TLAPQKT

-495 STQTASVVE
+495 STHTASVVE

-511 PVPPVTS
+511 PVPPVAS
-518 KGAAKSATKTGTKK
+518 KASSKTAPKKGTKK
-532 STTKKGS
+532 TATKKGS
-539 KKSSHRSHKAHTAT
+539 HQAHKAHSAA

-558 HGSHHRGHCTY
+558 HGSHRRGHCTN

>member
-19 GDTSVTVNTNKK
+19 GDTSVTVNINKK

-50 QNLGPGPQKEGLDL
+50 QNLGPGPQKQGLDL
-64 LFNTTTGAG
+64 LFNATTGAG

-115 SKQAMSYGVDT
+115 SKQAMSYGVET

-141 KSMGRLC
+141 TSMGHLC

-154 CSSGDWR
+154 CASGDWR
-161 HRYVEMIAAYLS
+161 QRYVEMIAQYLS
-173 YYKQAGIPV
+173 YYKEAGIPV

-216 TKGLGDIKMT
+216 SKGLGDIKMT
-226 CCDNIGWKSQMDY
+226 CCDNIGWRSQMDY
-239 TAKLAELEVENY
+239 TAKLAELDVEKY

-327 NKGSLSHVIDTDGTK
+327 NKGSLSHVVDTDGTK
-342 FTISS
+342 FTVSS

-360 PGAHRLSTSGVVQDT
+360 PGAHRLSTSGVVQNT
-375 IVGAFENVDGSII
+375 IVGAFENVDGSVV

-403 GVSGSTFSTAQA
+403 GVSGSTFSTVKA
-415 FTSNAEA
+415 FTSDAEA
-422 QMVDTKVTLSDGRVK
+422 QMVDTKVTISDGNVK
-437 VTVPVH
+437 VTVPAH

-449 LTTAKRSKPVS
+449 LTSAKSSKPGS
-460 TAVSAQSAPKP
+460 TAVSLQSAPTP
-471 TTVKHTLAHQKT
+471 TSDKHSVVSQKH
-483 SSTTLSTAKAPT
+483 SSTTFSIVRAPT
-495 STQTASVVE
+495 SAQTASVVE

-511 PVPPVTS
+511 PIPPVTT
-518 KGAAKSATKTGTKK
+518 KGSATVVTAKGTKKSATK
-532 STTKKGS
+532 KGS
-539 KKSSHRSHKAHTAT
+539 QRSNSAHGAS

-558 HGSHHRGHCTY
+558 HGSHRRGNCSK